1 MIFDED
7 LTMAKKTKDNKSEVH
22 VLTEEEARELNKD
35 MLVLEKGVE
44 APFDEVIEAERQNI
58 FKVYRSSTKR
68 NNIIMAVVVAVFI
81 GSFILIAQKQV
92 WATVLGWVLV
102 GSTLLGL
109 VIYYLLTRNKYPNTS
124 KKYFRTFWTASNN
137 YLFDQEG
144 FEKCEINLN
153 EKYQLADVVADRV
166 YKEVVDIA
174 SRNIVRGEYNGQTFA
189 FGELAF
195 YKLGQRKNA
204 REVVFVG
211 RHLALANSLHF
222 EDHYI
227 VNIKGEKNLDLPTDV
242 DDLTKLIEEG
252 DFIVYGPEGA
262 NPEKD
267 LGKDT
272 LKALKA
278 WKVKEPLVNIN
289 VAFWA
294 GRTAAYLSYDDNVV
308 AIPFESPINK
318 EAYVSLR
325 ENIKDIFAILA
336 EKK

>member
-1 MIFDED
+1 M
-7 LTMAKKTKDNKSEVH
+7 LYLKKG
-22 VLTEEEARELNKD
+22 EEK
-35 MLVLEKGVE
+35 
-44 APFDEVIEAERQNI
+44 PFDEVVEEERKNI
-58 FKVYRSSTKR
+58 FDTYRKTTRR
-68 NNIIMAVVVAVFI
+68 NNLIMVIVVAVFI
-81 GSFILIAQKQV
+81 GAFILIAQQQV

-102 GSTLLGL
+102 GGTLVGL
-109 VIYYLLTRNKYPNTS
+109 VIYYLLTRNKYPNVS
-124 KKYFRTFWTASNN
+124 KKYFRTFWEATNN

-144 FEKCEINLN
+144 FDKCEINLN

-166 YKEVVDIA
+166 YTEVVDIA
-174 SRNIVRGEYNGQTFA
+174 SRNIVRGEYKGVQFS

-195 YKLGQRKNA
+195 YKPGQRKNS

-211 RHLALANSLHF
+211 RYLALPNSLHF

-242 DDLTKLIEEG
+242 ELLTKLVEE
-252 DFIVYGPEGA
+252 DNFVIYGPEKG

-278 WKVKEPLVNIN
+278 IKITEPLVNIN
-289 VAFWA
+289 IAFWA
-294 GRTAAYLSYDDNVV
+294 GRTAAYLSYDDAIV
-308 AIPFESPINK
+308 AIPFESAINK
-318 EAYVSLR
+318 DAYAFLKD
-325 ENIKDIFAILA
+325 NIKDIFNILV